1 MDGNRSGASW
11 ENLEFYPHW
20 SDDNQVMFPCT
31 LSIRKV
37 FRAFWINLHSIYLF
51 NRQNYDRNGFKQREK
66 IILDL
71 EKAKKKNKKRQTNKK
86 KKYKRNFLLANS
98 LTRMEWWNRGET
110 TMWRFRPSGTC
121 NFILIN
127 MSLTILVSDNGSC
140 CNLFSYT
147 LSVCDRQI

>member
-1 MDGNRSGASW
+1 
-11 ENLEFYPHW
+11 
-20 SDDNQVMFPCT
+20 MFPCT

-86 KKYKRNFLLANS
+86 KIQAKL
-98 LTRMEWWNRGET
+98 
-110 TMWRFRPSGTC
+110 P
-121 NFILIN
+121 
-127 MSLTILVSDNGSC
+127 
-140 CNLFSYT
+140 FSKQ
-147 LSVCDRQI
+147 LDKDGMMK